1 MAASGTIVVNW
12 ALPENQVGKLVF
24 GFVTSYPPKCIER
37 LEDILYAFVR
47 PPAQEAW
54 LHDIRDTVAYQEA
67 REKLIS
73 QLRVKLPV
81 AVVQAL
87 DERVASYDKAASHA
101 LREHVATL
109 SANTQADFAALT
121 ALLWATHPTQP
132 SSHRRT
138 LSRTAWDSSGLER
151 NLLQLN
157 IRCPNCQEEGAN
169 LEVADGLYVWEL
181 TCPSCGYGD
190 RAAADMPHASG
201 AHSPQLADQVWSSWA
216 GSTSAAFADWDLS
229 IRRRTS
235 FMEKLGAFRETIEEN
250 LAAEL
255 ATLANT
261 VKEAPADYRA
271 YSFSSGVC
279 AVLYAQVQGSRG
291 AHESVHLHDSDADR
305 LAIAQR
311 HRGHLSLVEE
321 HSPYPHWEA
330 QFKSRLDMLRAAL
343 ESADPLQ
350 ACVAAGQL
358 LLEARWYGFLL
369 PLRLTVKLGY
379 SEGIEFSELV
389 THPQHLAAYLEE
401 KLATGLKGRPTRAQL
416 EEFIR
421 NYVRRQADQKESQH
435 EAP

>member
-1 MAASGTIVVNW
+1 
-12 ALPENQVGKLVF
+12 VGKLVF

-54 LHDIRDTVAYQEA
+54 LHDIRHTLPYQEA

-87 DERVASYDKAASHA
+87 DERFASYDKAASHA

-109 SANTQADFAALT
+109 SANTQADYAALT
-121 ALLWATHPTQP
+121 ALLWATHPSQP

-138 LSRTAWDSSGLER
+138 LSRSAWDSSGLER
-151 NLLQLN
+151 NLLQLT
-157 IRCPNCQEEGAN
+157 IRCPNCQDEGAD
-169 LEVADGLYVWEL
+169 LEVAEGLYVWEL
-181 TCPSCGYGD
+181 TCASCGYGD

-201 AHSPQLADQVWSSWA
+201 NHPPQLPDHIWSAWA
-216 GSTSAAFADWDLS
+216 GSTSAAFADWDPS
-229 IRRRTS
+229 IRRRTG
-235 FMEKLGAFRETIEEN
+235 FMEKLKAFRENIEES
-250 LAAEL
+250 LATEL

-261 VKEAPADYRA
+261 VKDERADYRA

-279 AVLYAQVQGSRG
+279 AVIYARVQSVNG

-311 HRGHLSLVEE
+311 HRGHLSLTEE
-321 HSPYPHWEA
+321 HSPYQHWTA
-330 QFKSRLDMLRAAL
+330 QFTARLDMLSDAL

-358 LLEARWYGFLL
+358 MLEARWYGFLL
-369 PLRLTVKLGY
+369 PLRLTVELGY
-379 SEGIEFSELV
+379 SEGLELSELV
-389 THPQHLAAYLEE
+389 THPEHLAAYLEE
-401 KLATGLKGRPTRAQL
+401 KLATGLRGRPSRKQL

-421 NYVRRQADQKESQH
+421 GYVRQQADQKESRH